1 MLRSGSIHRKVAGSC
16 RSSAT
21 QSDAKLPDVQT
32 ITFRAAVFGGRGR
45 PLTIEELE
53 VPARPKPGEVLVKLA
68 ASGLCH
74 SDYHV
79 LRGEWPAPTP
89 LVLGHEGAGVVEAVG
104 EGVTSAATGDHVVL
118 CWTPW
123 CGRCRYCVAGRPV
136 LCDIAK
142 TRASRHV
149 MYDGT
154 TRLTRG
160 GEPVHSYI
168 ALGTFG
174 EYAMVAETGVVRIR
188 SDVPLA
194 QASLVGCAVT
204 TGIGAVL
211 NTARVTPGSSVLV
224 IGCGGVGLNIVQ
236 GARLAAA
243 RQVIAVD
250 RRPEKLRAARAMGA
264 TDALEAGA
272 GDVVEAVRELSG
284 GRGVDY
290 AFEAIGVPALI
301 EAACEALAKG
311 GTAVVVGQVA
321 AGRKVSID
329 PLVLSDQE
337 KTIRG
342 SNYGSARP
350 PIDFPRILDLYV
362 EGRID
367 LDSLVTRRIRLD
379 GINHAFEAMGRGEGI
394 RTVIEY

>member
-1 MLRSGSIHRKVAGSC
+1 
-16 RSSAT
+16 
-21 QSDAKLPDVQT
+21 VQT
-32 ITFRAAVFGGRGR
+32 ITFRAAVFGGPGR
-45 PLTIEELE
+45 ALAIEELE
-53 VPARPKPGEVLVKLA
+53 VPAQPKPGEVLVKLA

-89 LVLGHEGAGVVEAVG
+89 LVLGHEGAGVVEEVG

-136 LCDIAK
+136 LCDMAK

-188 SDVPLA
+188 SDVPLP

-224 IGCGGVGLNIVQ
+224 IGCGGVGLNVVQ

-250 RRPEKLRAARAMGA
+250 RRPEKLQAARAMGA

-290 AFEAIGVPALI
+290 AFEAIGVPAMI

-321 AGRKVSID
+321 AGQKVSID

-350 PIDFPRILDLYV
+350 PIDFPRILDLYL

-367 LDSLVTRRIRLD
+367 LDSLVTGRIRLD
-379 GINHAFEAMGRGEGI
+379 GINDAFEAMGRGEGI

>member
-1 MLRSGSIHRKVAGSC
+1 MRNCG
-16 RSSAT
+16 
-21 QSDAKLPDVQT
+21 DVET
-32 ITFRAAVFGGRGR
+32 LTFRAAVFEGPGR
-45 PLTIEELE
+45 PLAIEEVEL
-53 VPARPKPGEVLVKLA
+53 PAQPGPGEVLVKLA

-89 LVLGHEGAGVVEAVG
+89 LVLGHEGAGTVEAVG
-104 EGVTSAATGDHVVL
+104 EGVTSVATGDHVVL

-123 CGRCRYCVAGRPV
+123 CGRCPYCMAGRPI
-136 LCDIAK
+136 LCDMAK
-142 TRASRHV
+142 SRASRHV

-154 TRLTRG
+154 TRLTRDG
-160 GEPVHSYI
+160 RPVHSYI

-174 EYAMVAETGVVRIR
+174 QYAMVGETGAVRIR
-188 SDVPLA
+188 GDVPLA

-211 NTARVTPGSSVLV
+211 NTAAVTPGSSVLV

-250 RRPEKLRAARAMGA
+250 RRPEKLEVARALGA

-272 GDVVEAVRELSG
+272 GDVVEAVRGLTV
-284 GRGVDY
+284 GRGVDF
-290 AFEAIGVPALI
+290 AFEAIGVPAMI

-321 AGRKVSID
+321 AGQRVSID
-329 PLVLSDQE
+329 PLLLSDQE

-350 PIDFPRILDLYV
+350 PIDFPRILDLYA

-367 LDSLVTRRIRLD
+367 LDSLVTRRIRLE
-379 GINHAFEAMGRGEGI
+379 GINDAFDAMGRGEGI